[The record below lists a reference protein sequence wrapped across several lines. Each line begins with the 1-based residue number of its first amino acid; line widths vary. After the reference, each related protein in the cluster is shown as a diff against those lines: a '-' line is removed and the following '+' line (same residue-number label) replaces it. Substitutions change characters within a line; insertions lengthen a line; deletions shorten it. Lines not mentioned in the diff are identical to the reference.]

1 MGSIFIAI
9 YIRRNMAIKKRKRG
23 PSLDEK
29 YLGPEPIFT
38 PESKFTS
45 SAWTKAAHWYNYF
58 YKSKD
63 YMPTTYQFATEYCK
77 YNKKK
82 LSVLKR
88 LPAWRFMK
96 VNKPIKLLYRGWQY
110 DEESI
115 NDIKSFVDEMYKLG
129 LKEKKVE
136 EAKKANIVVITPAE
150 RTRRKVMETIYH
162 DFDTEIVDGW
172 LNDNYTQKFS
182 AYNRFKMHG
191 LKGNAINI
199 FKNVIE
205 DEYNNIKE
213 AYDKTCD
220 QCVEAYSHISKGNKR
235 KILKQFEEIFADLE
249 RLRDS
254 FKAARIP
261 RAKKPKS
268 SDAQVAKLKYCEED
282 IDAKLTSINPILV
295 PTKNKLYI
303 YNRKNKKLIEY
314 VTSATTGFEIA
325 GTSIKNFDKESRQA
339 TLRKPDEILPMILNK
354 TEKQIEKI
362 WDTLTTKIDKPTGRV
377 NADCILMRV
386 F

>member
-1 MGSIFIAI
+1 
-9 YIRRNMAIKKRKRG
+9 MAKTKKRG
-23 PSLDEK
+23 ITLDDK
-29 YLGPEPIFT
+29 YLGPEPLFT
-38 PESKFTS
+38 DESEFTQM
-45 SAWTKAAHWYNYF
+45 AWTKAAHWYNYF

-63 YMPTTYQFATEYCK
+63 YMPTTYQFATDYCGF
-77 YNKKK
+77 NKKK
-82 LSVLKR
+82 LSILKR
-88 LPAWRFMK
+88 LKDWKFMK
-96 VNKPIKLLYRGWQY
+96 VNKTIKLLYRGWKY
-110 DEESI
+110 DEATIESLKEFI
-115 NDIKSFVDEMYKLG
+115 NEKYKEG

-150 RTRRKVMETIYH
+150 RTRRKVVETIYH
-162 DFDTEIVDGW
+162 DWDSTIVEGWFDG
-172 LNDNYTQKFS
+172 NYTQKFS

-199 FKNVIE
+199 FKRMIE
-205 DEYNNIKE
+205 EEYNNIKD

-235 KILKQFEEIFADLE
+235 KILKQFEEIFADLK
-249 RLRDS
+249 RLKDS

-268 SDAQVAKLKYCEED
+268 SDAQVVKLKYCEED
-282 IDAKLTSINPILV
+282 IDAKLTSINPILI
-295 PTKNKLYI
+295 PTKHKLYI
-303 YNRKNKKLIEY
+303 YNRKNRKLIEY
-314 VTSATTGFEIA
+314 VTSATSGFEIS
-325 GTSIKNFDKESRQA
+325 GTSIKNFDKQSRQA

-362 WDTLTTKIDKPTGRV
+362 WNTLTTKIDNPTGRI
-377 NADCILMRV
+377 NKDCILLRV

>member
-1 MGSIFIAI
+1 
-9 YIRRNMAIKKRKRG
+9 MAKKRAKN
-23 PSLDEK
+23 LDEM
-29 YLGPEPIFT
+29 YLGPEPLFT
-38 PESKFTS
+38 DESEFTQMTWS
-45 SAWTKAAHWYNYF
+45 KAAGWYNYF

-63 YMPTTYQFATEYCK
+63 YMPTTYQFATDYCGF
-77 YNKKK
+77 NKKK
-82 LSVLKR
+82 LSILKR
-88 LPAWRFMK
+88 VKDWKFMK
-96 VNKPIKLLYRGWQY
+96 VNKTIKLLYRGWKY
-110 DEESI
+110 DEATIETLKEFI
-115 NDIKSFVDEMYKLG
+115 DEKYKEG

-136 EAKKANIVVITPAE
+136 DANKANIVVITPAE
-150 RTRRKVMETIYH
+150 RTRRKVVETIYH
-162 DFDTEIVDGW
+162 DFDNEIVEGW
-172 LNDNYTQKFS
+172 FDENYTKKFS

-199 FKNVIE
+199 FKSMIE
-205 DEYNNIKE
+205 EEYNNIKD

-235 KILKQFEEIFADLE
+235 KIIKQLEEIFADLE

-268 SDAQVAKLKYCEED
+268 SDAQVVKLKYCEED
-282 IDAKLTSINPILV
+282 IDAKLTSINPILI
-295 PTKNKLYI
+295 PTKHKLYI
-303 YNRKNKKLIEY
+303 YNRKNRKLIEY
-314 VTSATTGFEIA
+314 VTSATSGFEIA
-325 GTSIKNFDKESRQA
+325 GTSIKNFDKQSRQA

-354 TEKQIEKI
+354 TEKQIEKV
-362 WDTLTTKIDKPTGRV
+362 WDSITTKISKPTGRI

>member
-1 MGSIFIAI
+1 MDSLYCTIFL
-9 YIRRNMAIKKRKRG
+9 RRNMAKRRAKN
-23 PSLDEK
+23 LDEM
-29 YLGPEPIFT
+29 YLGPEPLFT
-38 PESKFTS
+38 EESEFTQMTWS
-45 SAWTKAAHWYNYF
+45 KAAGWYNYF

-63 YMPTTYQFATEYCK
+63 YMPTTYQFATDYCGF
-77 YNKKK
+77 NKKK
-82 LSVLKR
+82 LSILKR
-88 LPAWRFMK
+88 VKDWKFMK
-96 VNKPIKLLYRGWQY
+96 VNKTIKLLYRGWKY
-110 DEESI
+110 DEATIETLKEFI
-115 NDIKSFVDEMYKLG
+115 NERYKEG

-150 RTRRKVMETIYH
+150 RTRRKVVETIYH
-162 DFDTEIVDGW
+162 DFDSEIVEGWFDG
-172 LNDNYTQKFS
+172 NYTQKFS

-199 FKNVIE
+199 FKSMIE
-205 DEYNNIKE
+205 EEYNNIKD

-235 KILKQFEEIFADLE
+235 KIIKQLEEIFADLE

-268 SDAQVAKLKYCEED
+268 SDAQVVKLKYCQED
-282 IDAKLTSINPILV
+282 IDAKLTSINPILI
-295 PTKNKLYI
+295 PTKHKLYI
-303 YNRKNKKLIEY
+303 YNRKNRKLIEY
-314 VTSATTGFEIA
+314 VTSATSGFEIA
-325 GTSIKNFDKESRQA
+325 GTSIKNFDKQSRQA

-362 WDTLTTKIDKPTGRV
+362 WDSITTKIDKPTGRI

>member
-1 MGSIFIAI
+1 
-9 YIRRNMAIKKRKRG
+9 MAVKKRKRG
-23 PSLDEK
+23 QSLDEK
-29 YLGPEPIFT
+29 YLGVEPIFT
-38 PESKFTS
+38 PESEFTNS
-45 SAWTKAAHWYNYF
+45 NWTKAAQWYNYF

-63 YMPTTYQFATEYCK
+63 YMPTTLQFATDYCN

-82 LSVLKR
+82 IAVLKR
-88 LPAWRFMK
+88 VPAWRFMK
-96 VNKPIKLLYRGWQY
+96 VNKIIKLLYRGWQY
-110 DEESI
+110 DESSI
-115 NDIKSFVDEMYKLG
+115 NEIKSFIDEMYKLG
-129 LKEKKVE
+129 LKEKKIE
-136 EAKKANIVVITPAE
+136 EAKKANVVIITPAE
-150 RTRRKVMETIYH
+150 RTRRKVIDTIYH
-162 DFDTEIVDGW
+162 DFDSIIVEGW
-172 LNDNYTQKFS
+172 LEGDFKQKFS

-199 FKNVIE
+199 FKSLIE

-213 AYDKTCD
+213 ASDRTCD
-220 QCVEAYSHISKGNKR
+220 QCVEAYSHFTKGEKT

-254 FKAARIP
+254 FKATRIP
-261 RAKKPKS
+261 RTKKPKS
-268 SDAQVAKLKYCEED
+268 SDAQVSKLKYCEED

-362 WDTLTTKIDKPTGRV
+362 WDSITTKITKPTGRI

>member
-1 MGSIFIAI
+1 
-9 YIRRNMAIKKRKRG
+9 MAKTKRRG
-23 PSLDEK
+23 PSLDDK
-29 YLGPEPIFT
+29 YLGVEPLFT
-38 PESKFTS
+38 DEQDFTDM

-63 YMPTTYQFATEYCK
+63 YMPTTYQFATEYCGF
-77 YNKKK
+77 NKKK

-88 LPAWRFMK
+88 LKDWKFMK
-96 VNKPIKLLYRGWQY
+96 VNKGIKILYRGWKY
-110 DEESI
+110 DDATIENFKEQI
-115 NDIKSFVDEMYKLG
+115 NELYKEG

-136 EAKKANIVVITPAE
+136 DAKKANIVVITPAE
-150 RTRRKVMETIYH
+150 RTRRKVVETIYH
-162 DFDTEIVDGW
+162 DFDNEIVEGW
-172 LNDNYTQKFS
+172 FDENYTQKFS

-199 FKNVIE
+199 FKSMIE
-205 DEYNNIKE
+205 EEYNNVKD

-235 KILKQFEEIFADLE
+235 KMLKQFEDIFADLE

-254 FKAARIP
+254 FKATRIP

-282 IDAKLTSINPILV
+282 IDAKLTSINPILI
-295 PTKNKLYI
+295 PTKHKLYI
-303 YNRKNKKLIEY
+303 YNRKNRKLIEY
-314 VTSATTGFEIA
+314 ITSATSGFEIA
-325 GTSIKNFDKESRQA
+325 GTSIKNFDKQSRQA

-354 TEKQIEKI
+354 TEKQIEKV
-362 WDTLTTKIDKPTGRV
+362 WDSITTKIDKPTGRI

>member
-1 MGSIFIAI
+1 
-9 YIRRNMAIKKRKRG
+9 MAKTKKRG
-23 PSLDEK
+23 ITLDDK
-29 YLGPEPIFT
+29 YLGPEPLFT
-38 PESKFTS
+38 DESEFTQM
-45 SAWTKAAHWYNYF
+45 AWTKAAHWYNYF

-63 YMPTTYQFATEYCK
+63 YMPTTYQFATDYCGF
-77 YNKKK
+77 NKKK
-82 LSVLKR
+82 LSILKR
-88 LPAWRFMK
+88 LKDWKFMK
-96 VNKPIKLLYRGWQY
+96 VNKTIKLLYRGWKY
-110 DEESI
+110 DEATIESLKEFI
-115 NDIKSFVDEMYKLG
+115 NEKYKEG

-150 RTRRKVMETIYH
+150 RTRRKVVETIYH
-162 DFDTEIVDGW
+162 DWDSTIVEGWFDG
-172 LNDNYTQKFS
+172 NYTQKFS

-199 FKNVIE
+199 FKRMIE
-205 DEYNNIKE
+205 EEYNNIKD

-235 KILKQFEEIFADLE
+235 KILKQFEEIFADLK
-249 RLRDS
+249 RLKDS

-268 SDAQVAKLKYCEED
+268 SDAQVVKLKYCEED
-282 IDAKLTSINPILV
+282 IDAKLTSINPILI
-295 PTKNKLYI
+295 PTKHKLYI
-303 YNRKNKKLIEY
+303 YNRKNRKLIEY
-314 VTSATTGFEIA
+314 VTSATSGFEIS
-325 GTSIKNFDKESRQA
+325 GTSIKNFDKQSRQA

-362 WDTLTTKIDKPTGRV
+362 WDSITTKIDKPTGRI

>member
-1 MGSIFIAI
+1 
-9 YIRRNMAIKKRKRG
+9 MAKTKKRG
-23 PSLDEK
+23 ITLDDK
-29 YLGPEPIFT
+29 YLGPEPLFT
-38 PESKFTS
+38 DESEFTQM
-45 SAWTKAAHWYNYF
+45 AWTKAAHWYNYF

-63 YMPTTYQFATEYCK
+63 YMPTTYQFATDYCGF
-77 YNKKK
+77 NKKK
-82 LSVLKR
+82 LSILKR
-88 LPAWRFMK
+88 LKDWKFMK
-96 VNKPIKLLYRGWQY
+96 VNKTIKLLYRGWKY
-110 DEESI
+110 DEATIESLKEFI
-115 NDIKSFVDEMYKLG
+115 NEKYKEG

-150 RTRRKVMETIYH
+150 RTRRKVVETIYH
-162 DFDTEIVDGW
+162 DWDSTIVEGWFDG
-172 LNDNYTQKFS
+172 NYTQKFS

-199 FKNVIE
+199 FKRMIE
-205 DEYNNIKE
+205 EEYNNIKD

-235 KILKQFEEIFADLE
+235 KILKQFEEIFADLK
-249 RLRDS
+249 RLKDS

-268 SDAQVAKLKYCEED
+268 SDAQVVKLKYCEED
-282 IDAKLTSINPILV
+282 IDAKLTSINPILI
-295 PTKNKLYI
+295 PTKHKLYI
-303 YNRKNKKLIEY
+303 YNRKNRKLIEY
-314 VTSATTGFEIA
+314 VTSATSGFEIS
-325 GTSIKNFDKESRQA
+325 GTSIKNFDKQSRQA

-362 WDTLTTKIDKPTGRV
+362 WNNITTKITNPTGRI
-377 NADCILMRV
+377 NSDCILMRT